1 MAEAI
6 ITTTKK
12 PLKHI
17 IVNIWLSPEHIN
29 FGNIQVPIWLNFFLY
44 ENVKL
49 LSNEFQNL
57 KYVWMEPCLA
67 MRVNVSL
74 TEEYSLD
81 RESSVSDFS
90 WIRGLLH
97 ESRETLWASW
107 SRAFHLMN

>member
-1 MAEAI
+1 
-6 ITTTKK
+6 
-12 PLKHI
+12 
-17 IVNIWLSPEHIN
+17 
-29 FGNIQVPIWLNFFLY
+29 
-44 ENVKL
+44 
-49 LSNEFQNL
+49 
-57 KYVWMEPCLA
+57 MEPCLA

-74 TEEYSLD
+74 TKEYSLD